1 MTQGLISTPLNASRS
16 GQGLSFWRI
25 SKRKYADTAFSGEGA
40 RRVGGRWNSRG
51 QGMVYTS
58 GTLSLAALEVFVHME
73 VEDVATMLAC
83 IWIEVPT
90 EVKIEYLEVAR
101 LPPGWRNIPAPAIL
115 ATMGDNWFRSA
126 ATAILAVPSVVIP
139 NECNYLINP
148 SHPDFVK
155 LTVESPQPFE
165 LDPRLWKS

>member
-1 MTQGLISTPLNASRS
+1 LN
-16 GQGLSFWRI
+16 LSLWRI

-73 VEDVATMLAC
+73 VEDVATMLA
-83 IWIEVPT
+83 WIRVAVPT
-90 EVKIEYLEVAR
+90 EVEIEYLELVQ
-101 LPPGWRNIPAPAIL
+101 LPPDWRSIPAPAVL
-115 ATMGDNWFRSA
+115 ASMGDNWFRAGS
-126 ATAILAVPSVVIP
+126 TAILAVPSVVIP
-139 NECNYLINP
+139 MEYNYLINP
-148 SHPDFVK
+148 SHPDFMK
-155 LTVESPQPFE
+155 LTVEPPQPFE

>member
-1 MTQGLISTPLNASRS
+1 MS
-16 GQGLSFWRI
+16 LSLWRI

-73 VEDVATMLAC
+73 VEDVATMLA
-83 IWIEVPT
+83 WIRVDVPID
-90 EVKIEYLEVAR
+90 VKIEYLEVAQ
-101 LPPGWRNIPAPAIL
+101 LPPDWRNIPAPAVL
-115 ATMGDNWFRSA
+115 ATIMGDRWFRSGS
-126 ATAILAVPSVVIP
+126 TAILAVPSVVIP
-139 NECNYLINP
+139 MEFNYLINP

-155 LTVESPQPFE
+155 LRVKLPQPSE

>member
-1 MTQGLISTPLNASRS
+1 MS
-16 GQGLSFWRI
+16 LSLWRI

-51 QGMVYTS
+51 QGLVYTS

-73 VEDVATMLAC
+73 VEDVATMLAG
-83 IWIEVPT
+83 IRVDVPT
-90 EVKIEYLEVAR
+90 ELKIEYLEVTQ
-101 LPPGWRNIPAPAIL
+101 LPPDWRNIPAPATL
-115 ATMGDNWFRSA
+115 AMMGDNWFKSGS
-126 ATAILAVPSVVIP
+126 TAILAVPSVVIP
-139 NECNYLINP
+139 LEFNYLINP

-155 LTVESPQPFE
+155 LRVEAPQPFE

>member
-1 MTQGLISTPLNASRS
+1 MS
-16 GQGLSFWRI
+16 LSLWRI
-25 SKRKYADTAFSGEGA
+25 SKRKYVATAFSGEGA

-73 VEDVATMLAC
+73 VEDVATMLA
-83 IWIEVPT
+83 WIRLDVPT
-90 EVKIEYLEVAR
+90 EVKIEYLEVAQ
-101 LPPGWRNIPAPAIL
+101 LPPDWRNIPAPAVL
-115 ATMGDNWFRSA
+115 AIMGDNWFRSG

-139 NECNYLINP
+139 LEFNYLINP

-155 LTVESPQPFE
+155 LAVESPQPFE
-165 LDPRLWKS
+165 LDPRLWKD